1 MKLLRR
7 TIIAI
12 CKMLECQDPKQA
24 EFATALK
31 ELADEPVSSAPI
43 GKGGGLMISKG
54 TAFTTSHR
62 HYSHMIGCES
72 SARRR
77 CCRLRLTLCL
87 LLESSQAGTP
97 VCSAGTTRSSA
108 SSV

>member
-1 MKLLRR
+1 MKLLRS
-7 TIIAI
+7 TIIGI

-31 ELADEPVSSAPI
+31 DLADEPVSSAPI

-72 SARRR
+72 GARD
-77 CCRLRLTLCL
+77 
-87 LLESSQAGTP
+87 A
-97 VCSAGTTRSSA
+97 A
-108 SSV
+108 SVACG